1 MSTLWAV
8 AQRVVRC
15 SIATGV
21 VVLLSMA
28 GVDAGETAPQRFP
41 VTLDRSRILESP
53 ETITKVSVTNPKIAD
68 VTVLSPRS
76 VLINAKG
83 VGVTSVMIFS
93 GAKVNAFDVV
103 VRPTGL
109 SKDGASTVYRRIA
122 VPAGEHRFV
131 ARLADT
137 ADGRF
142 VHAVE
147 RSIDLEPGRV
157 LVIDF
162 DAKSGGWL
170 FRG

>member
-1 MSTLWAV
+1 MSTLWTV
-8 AQRVVRC
+8 AQGVVKC

-21 VVLLSMA
+21 VVLLSTT

-103 VRPTGL
+103 VRPGPVAQAPSPVVLDTDVH
-109 SKDGASTVYRRIA
+109 SIIVQRADKVTDHVFIRDGQKAWMELGDVKAATEA
-122 VPAGEHRFV
+122 V
-131 ARLADT
+131 
-137 ADGRF
+137 
-142 VHAVE
+142 
-147 RSIDLEPGRV
+147 
-157 LVIDF
+157 
-162 DAKSGGWL
+162 KK
-170 FRG
+170 